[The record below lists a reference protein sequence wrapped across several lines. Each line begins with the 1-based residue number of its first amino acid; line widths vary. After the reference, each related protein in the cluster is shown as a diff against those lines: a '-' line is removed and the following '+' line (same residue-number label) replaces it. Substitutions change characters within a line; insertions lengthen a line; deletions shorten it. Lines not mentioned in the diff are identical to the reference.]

1 MISLLVLAARRS
13 PRLGDSATRR
23 LGSTRRRSWL
33 PSLLPLNKQNR
44 DAGRGTA
51 DILLFCSAAKC
62 YRWKLNGRA
71 YLLDDST
78 TAARQGA
85 QRVRP
90 SEEEGSS
97 LENSRRR
104 RQISTTT
111 TSALPL
117 YPCRERLWWP
127 YHPSTLPE
135 ADAATTLEKWKEEFN
150 TTNEKMIAFCVES
163 PT

>member
-1 MISLLVLAARRS
+1 MLAARRS

-117 YPCRERLWWP
+117 YPCREQLVVAVP
-127 YHPSTLPE
+127 PVH
-135 ADAATTLEKWKEEFN
+135 ATRSRCGDN
-150 TTNEKMIAFCVES
+150 TRKVERGIQHNKRKDDCLLC
-163 PT
+163 